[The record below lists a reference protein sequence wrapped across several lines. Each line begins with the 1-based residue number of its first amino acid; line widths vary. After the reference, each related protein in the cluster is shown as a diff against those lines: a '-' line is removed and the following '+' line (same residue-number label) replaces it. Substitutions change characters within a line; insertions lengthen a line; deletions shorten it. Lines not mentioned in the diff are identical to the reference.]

1 MRCIP
6 LLLILAAPLAAGA
19 ALAQMEPQGP
29 PSRPGD
35 LPLPGY
41 WEITTK
47 YSSVIGGET
56 TDRRCY
62 GPADVHKLAQ
72 PCNHHHVC
80 VYSTNDVHD
89 GRIVLKGKW
98 FSKEKDGTTGGEVAD
113 FAGSG
118 TYTPESLSASA
129 QGHYEFLGMSMPA
142 TAELTAHRVS
152 ATCPPDA
159 KKG

>member
-1 MRCIP
+1 MRSTL

-19 ALAQMEPQGP
+19 VLAQTEPEAPQG
-29 PSRPGD
+29 RPGD

-47 YSSVIGGET
+47 YSSVIGGES

-72 PCNHHHVC
+72 PCNHHHIC
-80 VYSTNDVHD
+80 VYSTNDVRD
-89 GRIVLKGKW
+89 GHIVLKGKW
-98 FSKEKDGTTGGEVAD
+98 FSKEKDGTTGGEVAN

-118 TYTPESLSASA
+118 SYTPESLTASA
-129 QGHYEFLGMSMPA
+129 KGNYDFLGMSVPA
-142 TAELTAHRVS
+142 TAELSARRLS